1 MNFRVGMF
9 VKSAV
14 SDHVKNLITAVGCK
28 ILTESFGH
36 VVTNCQWYFQ
46 NNIDYTVFCYFT
58 CEVQFAL
65 IQDNEACASP
75 R

>member
-1 MNFRVGMF
+1 MF

-14 SDHVKNLITAVGCK
+14 TDHVINLIRAVGCE

-36 VVTNCQWYFQ
+36 VDIFKIILITQSSVTSLAKF
-46 NNIDYTVFCYFT
+46 
-58 CEVQFAL
+58 
-65 IQDNEACASP
+65 SS